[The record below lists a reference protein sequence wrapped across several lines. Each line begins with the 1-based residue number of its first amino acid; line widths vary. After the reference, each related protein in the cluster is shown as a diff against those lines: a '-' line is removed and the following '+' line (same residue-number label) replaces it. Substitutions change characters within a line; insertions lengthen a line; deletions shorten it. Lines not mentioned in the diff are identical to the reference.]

1 MMFNFRTLDIRDFDV
16 MKEVV
21 NTLPERM
28 SEAYGASLT
37 VDTWGPGVAVDNDK
51 KATNL
56 AIDVITDAF
65 GADKVKMIRPYMSG
79 EDFSFY
85 QRDIPGVFIRIGG
98 AVNGNYHALHTEK
111 MLVDDRTLL
120 YGEEFMLR
128 YVFAALEAY
137 K

>member
-1 MMFNFRTLDIRDFDV
+1 
-16 MKEVV
+16 
-21 NTLPERM
+21 
-28 SEAYGASLT
+28 
-37 VDTWGPGVAVDNDK
+37 
-51 KATNL
+51 
-56 AIDVITDAF
+56 
-65 GADKVKMIRPYMSG
+65 MIRPYMSG